1 VDHLLTLAQHP
12 FCRLA
17 EDSDMIK
24 ANLDVVPDWF
34 YWDKYANLELTP
46 EQWRVQ
52 LEARA
57 LIRTLLVSPNVAHYM
72 PCPNEHLLKIDADNT
87 TNFASRLVRHIADEP
102 ILPSDYFTRAHFN
115 EPMTGSLSDRVVELT
130 GATTDVVRP
139 IRISPYVTPVCLGD
153 AITLAQ
159 LSDDAG
165 YSIPEPC
172 FNPPEYQRDVNEMIR
187 EFPGRFITGAGST
200 ETRVYATIDLNGP
213 DDLIL
218 IQLHNLIRTQRRKFN
233 IYPTSKPQHESIRK
247 LLEYKTLEILD
258 LENWSLLNETKILSS
273 VYRSLF
279 DKDLNA
285 RNYREVQKA
294 FAQNAMTPRFL
305 NFLKGL

>member
-1 VDHLLTLAQHP
+1 
-12 FCRLA
+12 
-17 EDSDMIK
+17 MIK
-24 ANLDVVPDWF
+24 VNLDVAPDWF
-34 YWDKYANLELTP
+34 YWDKYANLELTSQ
-46 EQWRVQ
+46 QWRVQ

-57 LIRTLLVSPNVAHYM
+57 LIRALLVSPNVAHYM
-72 PCPNEHLLKIDADNT
+72 SCPNDSLLKIDTDNT
-87 TNFASRLVRHIADEP
+87 TLFASKLVSHIADEP
-102 ILPSDYFTRAHFN
+102 ILPSNYFIRAYHD
-115 EPMTGSLSDRVVELT
+115 EPMAGPLSDPVVELT
-130 GATTDVVRP
+130 GATTDVVRHT
-139 IRISPYVTPVCLGD
+139 RKSPFVAPVSLGS
-153 AITLAQ
+153 AIALAQ

-165 YSIPEPC
+165 YSIPETY
-172 FNPPEYQRDVNEMIR
+172 FDPPEYRRDVNEMIR
-187 EFPGRFITGAGST
+187 EFPERFITRADST

-218 IQLHNLIRTQRRKFN
+218 IQLHNFIRAQRRKFN
-233 IYPTSKPQHESIRK
+233 IYLTSKTQHESIRK

>member
-1 VDHLLTLAQHP
+1 
-12 FCRLA
+12 
-17 EDSDMIK
+17 MIK

-46 EQWRVQ
+46 QQWQVQ

-57 LIRTLLVSPNVAHYM
+57 LIRTLVVSPNVAHYM

-159 LSDDAG
+159 LSGDAG
-165 YSIPEPC
+165 YSIPETC
-172 FNPPEYQRDVNEMIR
+172 FNPPEYRRDVNEMIR

-294 FAQNAMTPRFL
+294 FAQNAMTSRFL

>member
-1 VDHLLTLAQHP
+1 
-12 FCRLA
+12 
-17 EDSDMIK
+17 MIK

-46 EQWRVQ
+46 QQWQVQ

-130 GATTDVVRP
+130 GATTDVVIP

-165 YSIPEPC
+165 YSIPETC

-187 EFPGRFITGAGST
+187 EFPGCFITGASST

-213 DDLIL
+213 
-218 IQLHNLIRTQRRKFN
+218 
-233 IYPTSKPQHESIRK
+233 
-247 LLEYKTLEILD
+247 EYKTLEILD